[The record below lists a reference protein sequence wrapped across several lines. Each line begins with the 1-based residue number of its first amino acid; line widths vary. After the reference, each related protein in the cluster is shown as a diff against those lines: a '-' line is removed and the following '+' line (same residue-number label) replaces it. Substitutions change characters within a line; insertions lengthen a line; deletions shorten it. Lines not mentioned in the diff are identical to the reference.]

1 MYDGDAFAPGARVKI
16 LVVGAGAVGG
26 YFGARLLEAARQVTF
41 LVRARR
47 AAQLQRAG
55 LMVRTPEGDLHF
67 DSPPTVDTAHL
78 QASYDL
84 ILLSCKAYDLESCIA
99 DFSPGMHE
107 RTLVLPLL
115 NGMSHMDVLD
125 GKFGSQRV
133 LGGLA
138 RISSTLDAE
147 GRIHQWGEFRTVV
160 FGAREA
166 NDPARVAQV
175 ATALNVP
182 GFTALASGSIVRDMW
197 EKWVFIAAAA
207 ALTSVMRGTIGDIM
221 TAGARDIA
229 VRLVKECAAIA
240 AENGYEPGQQSL
252 DFALSLLTAAG
263 SPFTASMFRD
273 IENRARIEAQHIV
286 GDLLLRSRA
295 ANPLLN
301 VAHAHL
307 KTYEAR
313 REREARG
320 VPAEAGLPGVTHPGS
335 HQAG

>member
-166 NDPARVAQV
+166 DDPARVAQV

-252 DFALSLLTAAG
+252 FHLRPFGRGNAEHDRIAQAPAPGDRVRPQYAL
-263 SPFTASMFRD
+263 
-273 IENRARIEAQHIV
+273 
-286 GDLLLRSRA
+286 
-295 ANPLLN
+295 
-301 VAHAHL
+301 
-307 KTYEAR
+307 AR
-313 REREARG
+313 RPELRDGRLRAGVQQVRHELHAVPPERAER
-320 VPAEAGLPGVTHPGS
+320 VPEE
-335 HQAG
+335 